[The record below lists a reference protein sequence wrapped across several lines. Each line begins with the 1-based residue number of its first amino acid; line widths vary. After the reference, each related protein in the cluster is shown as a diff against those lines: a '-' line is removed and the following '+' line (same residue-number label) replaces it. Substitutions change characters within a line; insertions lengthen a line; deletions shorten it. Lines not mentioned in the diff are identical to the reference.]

1 MKCRS
6 FLRMAKNVMHWN
18 PPFSCQFE
26 IQFCQG
32 VDPERVQYFLHGPT
46 AALYMRSRTKVQHRA
61 VTEGRR
67 WNWETLW
74 FGWMR
79 NRVAVVVRSA
89 VGFLQ
94 DGQGLHFGEN
104 VGYEPKE
111 PVQNPND
118 Y

>member
-61 VTEGRR
+61 VTEGPQVELVNPLVWLVEKQGSRGGEVSCWISPGR
-67 WNWETLW
+67 S
-74 FGWMR
+74 
-79 NRVAVVVRSA
+79 RVAFWGKRRV
-89 VGFLQ
+89 
-94 DGQGLHFGEN
+94 
-104 VGYEPKE
+104 
-111 PVQNPND
+111 
-118 Y
+118 